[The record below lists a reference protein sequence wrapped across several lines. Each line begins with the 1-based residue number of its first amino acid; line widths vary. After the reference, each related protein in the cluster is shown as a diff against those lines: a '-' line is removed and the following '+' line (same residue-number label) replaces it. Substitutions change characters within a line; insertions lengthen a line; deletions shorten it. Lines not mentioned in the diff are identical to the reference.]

1 MKVFNGLNNENI
13 KNIFFIGIGGISMS
27 GLAEILVEMGFH
39 VSGSDQ
45 KSSDITDML
54 EKRGI
59 KVIIGHNAKNVQ
71 GSDLVVYT
79 AAVREDNPERQEAE
93 KLGIASIERAVLL
106 GEIMKKYPL
115 SIAVSGTHGK
125 TTTTSMVASIMLK
138 ADKNPTIHVGGVLDS
153 IGGNTYIG
161 SGDYFIAEACE
172 YVESFLHF
180 RPHLALILNIDL
192 DHVDYFK
199 DIEHIKSSFG
209 KFIDLVDKD
218 GYVVGCVDDLNT
230 REVLNKELAKNNSRK
245 IITYG
250 LNSPDAYFTAK
261 DLSYNEHGYPSFTL
275 VKNNEEIAK
284 IELCVPGIHNV
295 NNALGAVATC
305 DAFGCSIDAIKEG
318 LLGFSGAHRRF
329 ERKGV
334 KNGVIIIDDYAH
346 HPTEIKAT
354 LKAAKNSNASSV
366 WAVFQPHT
374 YTRTKAL
381 LEDFSK
387 AFENADK
394 VVICDIYAAR
404 EADLGVVHSK
414 DLVKKLKEIG
424 KDAIYMAS
432 FSEACEYLNN
442 NAKSGDM
449 VLTIGAGDIYKVG
462 EMFLGK

>member
-1 MKVFNGLNNENI
+1 
-13 KNIFFIGIGGISMS
+13 
-27 GLAEILVEMGFH
+27 MGFN

-54 EKRGI
+54 AKRGI
-59 KVIIGHNAKNVQ
+59 KVIIGHDAKNVH
-71 GSDLVVYT
+71 GADLVVYT
-79 AAVREDNPERQEAE
+79 AAVRADNPERQEAE
-93 KLGIASIERAVLL
+93 KLGIVSIERAVLL
-106 GEIMKKYPL
+106 GEIMKRYPL

-209 KFIDLVDKD
+209 KFIDLVDED
-218 GYVVGCVDDLNT
+218 GYIVGCIDDSNT
-230 REVLNKELAKNNSRK
+230 REVLNKELSKNSSRK

-250 LNSPDAYFTAK
+250 LNSHDAYFTAN
-261 DLSYNEHGYPSFTL
+261 DLTYNEYGYPSFTL
-275 VKNNEEIAK
+275 VKNKEEIAK
-284 IELCVPGIHNV
+284 IELCVPGVHNV
-295 NNALGAVATC
+295 NNALGAIAAC
-305 DAFGCSIDAIKEG
+305 DAFGCNIDAIKEG
-318 LLGFSGAHRRF
+318 LLSFRGADRRF
-329 ERKGV
+329 DRKGN
-334 KNGVIIIDDYAH
+334 KNGVVVIDDYAH
-346 HPTEIKAT
+346 HPSEIKAT
-354 LKAAKNSNASSV
+354 LNAAKKSNASCV

-381 LEDFSK
+381 LDGFSK
-387 AFENADK
+387 AFDDADK
-394 VVICDIYAAR
+394 IIVCDIYAAR
-404 EADLGVVHSK
+404 EKDLGEIHSR
-414 DLVKKLKEIG
+414 DLVKKLKENG
-424 KDAIYMAS
+424 KDAVFMAS
-432 FSEACEYLNN
+432 FSDACDYLNN
-442 NAKSGDM
+442 NTKSGDM
-449 VLTIGAGDIYKVG
+449 VLTMGAGDIYKVG

>member
-1 MKVFNGLNNENI
+1 LKVFDSLNNESI

-27 GLAEILVEMGFH
+27 GLAEILVDMGFN

-45 KSSDITDML
+45 KSSDITTML
-54 EKRGI
+54 EERGI
-59 KVIIGHNAKNVQ
+59 RVIIGHNAQNVH
-71 GSDLVVYT
+71 GADLVVYT
-79 AAVREDNPERQEAE
+79 AAVKNDNPERQEAE

-138 ADKNPTIHVGGVLDS
+138 ADKKPTIHVGGVLDS

-199 DIEHIKSSFG
+199 DIDHVKSSFG

-218 GYVVGCVDDLNT
+218 GYVVGCIDDLNT
-230 REVLNKELAKNNSRK
+230 KEVLNKELSKNSSRK

-250 LNSPDAYFTAK
+250 LNSPDANYTAK
-261 DLSYNEHGYPSFTL
+261 DLTYNDYGYPSFTL
-275 VKNNEEIAK
+275 IKNNEEIGK

-295 NNALGAVATC
+295 NNALGAIAAC

-318 LLGFSGAHRRF
+318 LLSFSGANRRF
-329 ERKGV
+329 DRKGI
-334 KNGVIIIDDYAH
+334 KNGVVVIDDYAH
-346 HPTEIKAT
+346 HPSEIKAT
-354 LKAAKNSNASSV
+354 LNAAKNSNATRV

-374 YTRTKAL
+374 YTRLKAL
-381 LEDFSK
+381 LDDFSK
-387 AFENADK
+387 SFDDADK
-394 VVICDIYAAR
+394 IIVCDIYAAR
-404 EADLGVVHSK
+404 EADLGEIHSR
-414 DLVKKLKEIG
+414 DLVEKLKGNG
-424 KDAIYMAS
+424 KDAVYMAS
-432 FSEACEYLNN
+432 FSEACDYLNN
-442 NAKSGDM
+442 YAKSGDM
-449 VLTIGAGDIYKVG
+449 VLTMGAGDIYRVG
-462 EMFLGK
+462 EMFIDK

>member
-1 MKVFNGLNNENI
+1 MKVFDGLNNENI

-27 GLAEILVEMGFH
+27 GLAEILVDMGFN

-45 KSSDITDML
+45 KSSDITDKL
-54 EKRGI
+54 AKQGI
-59 KVIIGHNAKNVQ
+59 KISIGHDAKNVH
-71 GSDLVVYT
+71 GADLVVYT
-79 AAVREDNPERQEAE
+79 AAVRADNPERQEAE
-93 KLGIASIERAVLL
+93 RLGIVSIERAVLL

-209 KFIDLVDKD
+209 KFIDLVDED

-230 REVLNKELAKNNSRK
+230 REVLNKELSKNSTRK

-250 LNSPDAYFTAK
+250 LNSPDALFTAK
-261 DLSYNEHGYPSFTL
+261 DLTYNEFGYPSFTL
-275 VKNNEEIAK
+275 VKSKEEIGK
-284 IELCVPGIHNV
+284 IELCVPGVHNV
-295 NNALGAVATC
+295 NNALGAIAAC
-305 DAFGCSIDAIKEG
+305 DAFGCSIDAIKAG
-318 LLGFSGAHRRF
+318 LLSFSGADRRF
-329 ERKGV
+329 DRKGV
-334 KNGVIIIDDYAH
+334 KNGVAVIDDYAH
-346 HPTEIKAT
+346 HPSEIKAT
-354 LKAAKNSNASSV
+354 LNAAKNSNASSV

-381 LEDFSK
+381 LDGFSK
-387 AFENADK
+387 AFDDADK
-394 VVICDIYAAR
+394 IIVCDIYAAR
-404 EADLGVVHSK
+404 EKDLGEIHSR
-414 DLVKKLKEIG
+414 DLVKKLKENG
-424 KDAIYMAS
+424 KDALYMSS
-432 FSEACEYLNN
+432 FSEACDYLNN
-442 NAKSGDM
+442 NTKSGDM
-449 VLTIGAGDIYKVG
+449 VLTMGAGDIYKVG